1 MEIGIVDVQKKFVQ
15 SEFAVC
21 SLYKRVLRINLL
33 KSISQSTSILF
44 AEKTNRKL
52 AFTPHAQQLNANLV
66 KWLRREK
73 FEFNENNRTRSIKV
87 IKLSG

>member
-52 AFTPHAQQLNANLV
+52 AFTPHAPAAKREFGKVV
-66 KWLRREK
+66 KERE
-73 FEFNENNRTRSIKV
+73 I
-87 IKLSG
+87 